1 MINVTRS
8 SMPPFDE
15 YTEEIKELWETR
27 WLTNMGKKHKQFESD
42 LKSFLSVLVTFLL
55 RRVILSPS

>member
-1 MINVTRS
+1 
-8 SMPPFDE
+8 MPPFDE

-42 LKSFLSVLVTFLL
+42 LRSFLNCSFVIVLYLTLF
-55 RRVILSPS
+55 